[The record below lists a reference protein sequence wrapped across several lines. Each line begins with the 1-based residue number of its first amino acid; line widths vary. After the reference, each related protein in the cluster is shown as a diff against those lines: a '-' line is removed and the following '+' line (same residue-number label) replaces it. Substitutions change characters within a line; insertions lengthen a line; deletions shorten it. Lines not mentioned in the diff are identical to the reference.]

1 MQKITP
7 LLLLLIAPFFGL
19 SQSTAQYSVSFE
31 STWSQA
37 THPHSSGSL
46 PATAHWSRL
55 VGATHND
62 NITFFE
68 LGGLATAGI
77 EDVAEQGNNVQ
88 FFNEVASA
96 ISAGDANLQ
105 IEGPAL
111 ATAAG
116 TVSIDLIETSSD
128 FPLLTLVSMIAPSP
142 DWIVGINSIS
152 LLDSEGNWIDEIVI
166 DLYAYDAGTDS
177 GPDYSSPNM
186 DTDPQDPISSL
197 QGVMPFSTAPMGTLT
212 ISLEGI
218 LSVDDLTLEN
228 VSMSPNP
235 ATDVLKLQFPQAEF
249 DRVAIYSALGQ
260 QVIAR
265 RIDGQQD
272 LELDISELKSGVY
285 LVHLQST
292 QGQTVVR
299 KLVKR

>member
-19 SQSTAQYSVSFE
+19 AQSTAQYSVSFE

-55 VGATHND
+55 VGVTHND

-68 LGGLATAGI
+68 LGGLATAGL

-96 ISAGDANLQ
+96 ISAGDANQQ

-142 DWIVGINSIS
+142 DWIVGINSVS

-166 DLYAYDAGTDS
+166 DLYPYDAGTDS

-218 LSVDDLTLEN
+218 LSVDELALEN
-228 VSMSPNP
+228 VSLSPNP
-235 ATDVLKLQFPQAEF
+235 ATDLLMLQFPQAEF

-265 RIDGQQD
+265 RIIGQQD

>member
-1 MQKITP
+1 
-7 LLLLLIAPFFGL
+7 
-19 SQSTAQYSVSFE
+19 V
-31 STWSQA
+31 
-37 THPHSSGSL
+37 
-46 PATAHWSRL
+46 
-55 VGATHND
+55 THND

-68 LGGLATAGI
+68 LGGLATAGL

-96 ISAGDANLQ
+96 ISAGDANQQ

-142 DWIVGINSIS
+142 DWIVGINSVS
-152 LLDSEGNWIDEIVI
+152 LLDSEGNWIEEIVI
-166 DLYAYDAGTDS
+166 DLYPYDAGTDS
-177 GPDYSSPNM
+177 GLDYSSPNM

-218 LSVDDLTLEN
+218 LSVDELALEN
-228 VSMSPNP
+228 VSLSPNP
-235 ATDVLKLQFPQAEF
+235 ATDLLMLQFPQAEF
-249 DRVAIYSALGQ
+249 DRLVIYSALGQ

>member
-1 MQKITP
+1 MRKITP

-19 SQSTAQYSVSFE
+19 AQSTAQYIVSFE

-55 VGATHND
+55 VGVTHND
-62 NITFFE
+62 NITFFQ
-68 LGGLATAGI
+68 LGGLATVGL

-96 ISAGDANLQ
+96 ISTGDANQQ

-116 TVSIDLIETSSD
+116 AVSIDLIETTSD
-128 FPLLTLVSMIAPSP
+128 YPLLTLVSMIAPSP

-152 LLDSEGNWIDEIVI
+152 LLNSEGNWIEEIVI
-166 DLYAYDAGTDS
+166 DLYPYDAGTDS
-177 GPDYSSPNM
+177 GLDYSSPNM

-218 LSVDDLTLEN
+218 LSVDELALEN
-228 VSMSPNP
+228 VSLSPNP
-235 ATDVLKLQFPQAEF
+235 ATDLLMLQFPQAEF
-249 DRVAIYSALGQ
+249 DRVVIYSALGQ

>member
-1 MQKITP
+1 MKKTT
-7 LLLLLIAPFFGL
+7 LLLILTLISQLGW

-68 LGGLATAGI
+68 LGGLATAGL

-116 TVSIDLIETSSD
+116 AVSIDLIETTSD
-128 FPLLTLVSMIAPSP
+128 YPLLTLVSMIAPSP
-142 DWIVGINSIS
+142 DWIIGINSIS

-166 DLYAYDAGTDS
+166 DLYPYDAGTDS

-186 DTDPQDPISSL
+186 DTDPQDPISNL

-212 ISLEGI
+212 LSLEGI
-218 LSVDDLTLEN
+218 LAVDELALEN

-235 ATDVLKLQFPQAEF
+235 ATDLLMLQFPQAEF

-265 RIDGQQD
+265 RINGQQD
-272 LELDISELKSGVY
+272 LVLDISKLKSGVY

>member
-1 MQKITP
+1 
-7 LLLLLIAPFFGL
+7 
-19 SQSTAQYSVSFE
+19 
-31 STWSQA
+31 
-37 THPHSSGSL
+37 
-46 PATAHWSRL
+46 
-55 VGATHND
+55 
-62 NITFFE
+62 
-68 LGGLATAGI
+68 
-77 EDVAEQGNNVQ
+77 
-88 FFNEVASA
+88 
-96 ISAGDANLQ
+96 
-105 IEGPAL
+105 
-111 ATAAG
+111 
-116 TVSIDLIETSSD
+116 
-128 FPLLTLVSMIAPSP
+128 MIAPSP

-152 LLDSEGNWIDEIVI
+152 LLNSEGNWIEEIVI
-166 DLYAYDAGTDS
+166 DLYPYDAGTDS
-177 GPDYSSPNM
+177 GLDYSSPNM

-218 LSVDDLTLEN
+218 LSVDELALEN
-228 VSMSPNP
+228 VSLSPNP
-235 ATDVLKLQFPQAEF
+235 ATDLLMLQFPQAEF

-265 RIDGQQD
+265 RIVGQQD

>member
-1 MQKITP
+1 MKKTT
-7 LLLLLIAPFFGL
+7 LLLILTLISQLGW

-68 LGGLATAGI
+68 LGGLATAGL

-116 TVSIDLIETSSD
+116 AVSIDLIETTSD
-128 FPLLTLVSMIAPSP
+128 YPLLTLVSMIAPSP

-166 DLYAYDAGTDS
+166 DLYPYDAGTDS

-197 QGVMPFSTAPMGTLT
+197 QGVTPFSTAPMITLT

-218 LSVDDLTLEN
+218 LSVDELALEN

-235 ATDVLKLQFPQAEF
+235 ATDLLMLQFPQAEF

-265 RIDGQQD
+265 RINGQQD
-272 LELDISELKSGVY
+272 LVLDISKLKSGVY

>member
-1 MQKITP
+1 MKKTT
-7 LLLLLIAPFFGL
+7 LLLILTLISHLGW

-68 LGGLATAGI
+68 LGGLATVGL

-96 ISAGDANLQ
+96 ISTGDANQQ

-116 TVSIDLIETSSD
+116 AVSIDLIETTSD
-128 FPLLTLVSMIAPSP
+128 YPLLTLVSMIAPSP

-152 LLDSEGNWIDEIVI
+152 LLNSEGNWIEEIVI
-166 DLYAYDAGTDS
+166 DLYPYDAGTDS
-177 GPDYSSPNM
+177 GLDYSSPNM

-218 LSVDDLTLEN
+218 LSVDELALEN
-228 VSMSPNP
+228 VSLSPNP
-235 ATDVLKLQFPQAEF
+235 ATDLLMLQFPQAEF

-265 RIDGQQD
+265 RIVGQQD